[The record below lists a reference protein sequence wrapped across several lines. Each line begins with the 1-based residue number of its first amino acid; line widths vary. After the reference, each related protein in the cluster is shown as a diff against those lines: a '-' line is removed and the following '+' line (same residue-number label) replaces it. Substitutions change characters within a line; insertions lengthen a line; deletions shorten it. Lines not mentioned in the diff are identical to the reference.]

1 MSDMRVTIA
10 GVELK
15 NPIIA
20 ASGTFGYGMEYNEFY
35 PVSHLG
41 GISCK
46 GTTLKE
52 RQGNPPSRIAETP
65 AGMLNSVGLQ
75 NPGVDQFLSVYLPW
89 LLQQDTVVIANMAGS
104 TLEDYAAMAE
114 RLDASDVHMVELNIS
129 CPNVK
134 KGGASF
140 GTSCK
145 PAAIQFFFRLAGP
158 QKVPF
163 SIYPNLDPGMVI
175 VAVRPTRRVYL
186 TCCKPDT
193 AQCRHRKGGFFSA
206 ASFSAPV
213 HRHRPR
219 RSVIRHFIRCMLCAP
234 VVDLYRCLIFVQS
247 YNSVF

>member
-1 MSDMRVTIA
+1 MRCR
-10 GVELK
+10 GVVLFSHLNPELACLCIGSGDIVAD
-15 NPIIA
+15 NRAVPADYLFPLSRRIIA
-20 ASGTFGYGMEYNEFY
+20 ECAAVNQKRLSG
-35 PVSHLG
+35 
-41 GISCK
+41 
-46 GTTLKE
+46 
-52 RQGNPPSRIAETP
+52 R
-65 AGMLNSVGLQ
+65 
-75 NPGVDQFLSVYLPW
+75 
-89 LLQQDTVVIANMAGS
+89 
-104 TLEDYAAMAE
+104 
-114 RLDASDVHMVELNIS
+114 
-129 CPNVK
+129 
-134 KGGASF
+134 
-140 GTSCK
+140 SCK

-206 ASFSAPV
+206 ASFSAPI

-234 VVDLYRCLIFVQS
+234 VVDLHRCLIFVQS